1 MSYRFCSQGNCLTRH
16 SGGNLVQLAIVPGP
30 AGLDS
35 TCARF
40 STISYFLL
48 QLQKNWTFV
57 TNFNFSILLLRSQQL
72 NPHQANDHAAICPNY
87 RPPDA
92 LDWLRRLGG
101 PGQLDQ
107 EEEDEDVVQEQKVHC
122 VSAEARGKG
131 LPHHCWNHLI
141 LHLQGR
147 VHHLSH
153 STCGNRPTSTSPK
166 STFIPSNLPQARS
179 AASSVPKSFGGTRSP
194 NTWPLFTR
202 PLCLDSARTGCK

>member
-1 MSYRFCSQGNCLTRH
+1 MHRKY
-16 SGGNLVQLAIVPGP
+16 A
-30 AGLDS
+30 
-35 TCARF
+35 
-40 STISYFLL
+40 
-48 QLQKNWTFV
+48 
-57 TNFNFSILLLRSQQL
+57 
-72 NPHQANDHAAICPNY
+72 HQANDHAAICPNY

-101 PGQLDQ
+101 PGQLVQ

-147 VHHLSH
+147 VHHLNH
-153 STCGNRPTSTSPK
+153 STCESRPTSTSPK

-179 AASSVPKSFGGTRSP
+179 VALFVPKSFGGTRSP
-194 NTWPLFTR
+194 NTWPLFIR
-202 PLCLDSARTGCK
+202 PLCLASARTGCK